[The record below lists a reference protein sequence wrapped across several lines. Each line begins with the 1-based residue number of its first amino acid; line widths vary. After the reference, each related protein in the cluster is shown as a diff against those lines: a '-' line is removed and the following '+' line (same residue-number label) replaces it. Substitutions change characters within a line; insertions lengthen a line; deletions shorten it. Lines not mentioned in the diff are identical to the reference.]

1 MQGGFTLLE
10 LVVVACIV
18 GVLATLLY
26 NRLQYYQRMAEKA
39 SVEQTVGALQS
50 ALNLRFASLITQNRI
65 DTAPNL
71 VDQNPVAWLVQ
82 KPGNYAGE
90 FFGTAEDV
98 KTGQWYFD
106 LKDRALV
113 YLVRNRGNAGG
124 RDTPQLRFKAR
135 LVEGSEDFPGKNGS
149 IAGKTE
155 GVVFEQIVPYEW
167 D

>member
-26 NRLQYYQRMAEKA
+26 NRLQFYQRMAEKT
-39 SVEQTVGALQS
+39 SVDQTVGALQS
-50 ALNLRFASLITQNRI
+50 ALNLRFAALITQNKL
-65 DTAPNL
+65 DAAPNL
-71 VDQNPVAWLVQ
+71 VSQNPIAWLVQ

-90 FFGTAEDV
+90 FFGTPEGIKA
-98 KTGQWYFD
+98 GLWYFD
-106 LKDRALV
+106 LKDRTLV
-113 YLVRNRGNAGG
+113 YLVRNRGNGSE
-124 RDTPQLRFKAR
+124 REIPQLRFKAG
-135 LVEGSEDFPGKNGS
+135 LVEGNEDFPGKSGS

-155 GVVFEQIVPYEW
+155 GVVFEQIVPYGW